1 MNAVPKRER
10 VHRMA
15 FKHVAADENETP
27 RDFGRAQRV
36 KTATEGFRAFLEAPT

>member
-27 RDFGRAQRV
+27 RDPWQGAASQDS
-36 KTATEGFRAFLEAPT
+36 G